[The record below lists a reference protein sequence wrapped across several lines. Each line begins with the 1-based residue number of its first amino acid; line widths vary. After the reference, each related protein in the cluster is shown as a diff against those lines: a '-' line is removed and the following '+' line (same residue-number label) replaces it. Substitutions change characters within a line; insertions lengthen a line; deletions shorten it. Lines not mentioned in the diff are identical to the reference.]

1 MSLFPALYTA
11 ADVTSGHGMWP
22 PVGYAPPPVGASAN
36 VMING
41 AFVHHVGDTT
51 LPHYSFLPVPPDLH
65 SDVISTGEPSVLVN
79 GTPIAIQGL
88 SFLAPAGLVAGL
100 AAVDVV
106 VRIGN
111 LTNATTEAGVSV

>member
-1 MSLFPALYTA
+1 
-11 ADVTSGHGMWP
+11 
-22 PVGYAPPPVGASAN
+22 
-36 VMING
+36 MING

-65 SDVISTGEPSVLVN
+65 PDVISTGEPSVLVN